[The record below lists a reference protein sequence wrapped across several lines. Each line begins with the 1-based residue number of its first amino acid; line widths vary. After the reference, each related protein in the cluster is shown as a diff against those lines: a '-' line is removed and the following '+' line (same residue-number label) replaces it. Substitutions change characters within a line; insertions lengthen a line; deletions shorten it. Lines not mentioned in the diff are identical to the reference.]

1 MSHGICFFK
10 QFRSNTFLRCSRYP
24 VSATKLSRGARPRSY
39 LEKKKPTMTTYVTL
53 QEIDQAADAVRART
67 SQQPRVGLILGSG
80 LNDLANTVEKAD
92 IVSFGDLPNWPRS
105 TVHGHAGRLVI
116 GELEGQSVMV
126 MQGRVHFYEGYSM
139 SQITL
144 PVRVM
149 KRLGLEMLFVTNA
162 AGGVN
167 PEFEP
172 GDVMLITDNLNMV
185 GMAGANPLMG
195 PNIDELGPRF
205 PDMSRSYDDE
215 LMNLARKAAQ
225 ENNIPLREG
234 VYCALSGPSF
244 ESPADLRF
252 LRLAGTDAVGMST
265 VPEVI
270 VARHAGMRVL
280 GLSGISNKAN
290 LDGSTVT
297 THEEVIEAGKV
308 ITPKIEK
315 IVRGI
320 LRTL

>member
-1 MSHGICFFK
+1 
-10 QFRSNTFLRCSRYP
+10 
-24 VSATKLSRGARPRSY
+24 
-39 LEKKKPTMTTYVTL
+39 MTTFVTL
-53 QEIDQAADAVRART
+53 QQIDQAADAVRART
-67 SQQPRVGLILGSG
+67 SQCPRVGLILGSG
-80 LNDLANTVEKAD
+80 LNDLANAIEKAD
-92 IVSFGDLPNWPRS
+92 VISFGDLPNWPRS

-116 GELEGQSVMV
+116 GELEGQTVMV

-149 KRLGLEMLFVTNA
+149 QRLGLEMLFVTNA

-167 PEFEP
+167 PDFSP

-185 GMAGANPLMG
+185 GMSGANPLMG

-205 PDMSRSYDDE
+205 PDMSRAYDLE
-215 LMNLARKAAQ
+215 LMALARKAAQ
-225 ENNIPLREG
+225 ENNITLREG
-234 VYCALSGPSF
+234 VYCGLSGPSF

-252 LRLAGTDAVGMST
+252 LRLAGADSVGMST

-270 VARHAGMRVL
+270 VARHGNMRVL
-280 GLSGISNKAN
+280 GLSGISNQAN

-315 IVRGI
+315 IVRGV
-320 LRTL
+320 LRAL